1 VYNSR
6 TFQAFPGPMPFS
18 RTFQDVYEP
27 CKLPPPKDTDALL
40 ADALLES
47 VVSTDIKPKQNTD
60 INGRSYTLQ

>member
-1 VYNSR
+1 
-6 TFQAFPGPMPFS
+6 MPFS